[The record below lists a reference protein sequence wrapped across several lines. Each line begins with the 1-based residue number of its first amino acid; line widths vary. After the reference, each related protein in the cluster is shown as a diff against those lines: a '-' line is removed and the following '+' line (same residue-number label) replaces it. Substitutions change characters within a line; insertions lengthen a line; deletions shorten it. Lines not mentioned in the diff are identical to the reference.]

1 MIICDILIS
10 KLYAKGVGDRLEP
23 LTDKQKRVLD
33 FIEQEVAKWNYP
45 PSVREICK
53 ALNIRSTA
61 TVHGYLDILQ
71 EKGYISRIPT
81 KPRAIK
87 LLKNAVGEAEMKC
100 SFAPLIGSITA
111 GQPILADENRD
122 GYFPVPDHLSTGEDC
137 FVLKV
142 SGQSMIN
149 AGINDG
155 DYVIIRQQST
165 AENGEIVAA
174 LLGEEA
180 TVKRFY
186 RENGSYRLQP
196 DNYAYEPILAEEVLV
211 LGKVIGLFRKF

>member
-1 MIICDILIS
+1 M
-10 KLYAKGVGDRLEP
+10 EP
-23 LTDKQKRVLD
+23 LTDKQKRVLN
-33 FIEQEVAKWNYP
+33 FIEQEVAKCNYP

-71 EKGYISRIPT
+71 EKGYISRMAT

-87 LLKNAVGEAEMKC
+87 LLRNDQNDLEMKC
-100 SFAPLIGSITA
+100 FFAPLVGSITA
-111 GQPILADENRD
+111 GQPILAEENRE
-122 GYFPVPDHLSTGEDC
+122 GYFPIPQNLSTGEDC

-142 SGQSMIN
+142 SGDSMVG

-155 DYVIIRQQST
+155 DYVIVRQQAT

-174 LLGEEA
+174 LLEDEA

-196 DNYAYEPILAEEVLV
+196 ENDAYEPLLVGEVKI
-211 LGKVIGLFRKF
+211 LGKVIGLFRRV

>member
-1 MIICDILIS
+1 MQR
-10 KLYAKGVGDRLEP
+10 GDDLEP

-61 TVHGYLDILQ
+61 TVHNYLDILQ
-71 EKGYISRIPT
+71 EKGYISKMAT

-87 LLKNAVGEAEMKC
+87 LLKNNESDLELKC
-100 SFAPLIGSITA
+100 YFAPLVGKITA
-111 GQPILADENRD
+111 GQPILAEENRE
-122 GYFPVPDHLSTGEDC
+122 GYFPVPNYLSTGEDC

-142 SGQSMIN
+142 SGDSMVG

-155 DYVIIRQQST
+155 DYVIVRQQTT

-174 LLGEEA
+174 LLEDEA

-186 RENGSYRLQP
+186 RENGNYRLQP
-196 DNYAYEPILAEEVLV
+196 ENDAYAPLWVNEVKIL
-211 LGKVIGLFRKF
+211 GRVIGLFRRI